1 MRIRQIIAAIM
12 ILLSLSAQARTAFA
26 CGMMP
31 GAALSACCCPADG
44 KDRCPPGV
52 VNGACCD
59 LVAPADAPL
68 AHPGADAGGKHLQHA
83 PAEPLSFGPAPHLL
97 PASFDTGDRSR
108 PVYPLASTPPQSSPL
123 YLLTA
128 RLRL

>member
-1 MRIRQIIAAIM
+1 MGIRQFLAAIM

-31 GAALSACCCPADG
+31 GGSLDACCCPAQG
-44 KDRCPPGV
+44 KDRCPPGTASG
-52 VNGACCD
+52 NCCD
-59 LVAPADAPL
+59 QVAPADAPF
-68 AHPGADAGGKHLQHA
+68 AHAAAEAGGPSFHHAQAEHPGL
-83 PAEPLSFGPAPHLL
+83 GPAPHLL
-97 PASFDTGDRSR
+97 PVSFDTGDPVR
-108 PVYPLASTPPQSSPL
+108 PADPPHFSSAQSPL